1 MAISTNPLAWLRSVQ
16 PRRAIALLLL
26 LLPLTVGAQT
36 VRDLWLSMPTSLAPY
51 LSTSLRTQCLDF
63 YDMHTDA
70 QTDNALKGKSRID
83 TLTSTFLAAT
93 LSKAHTLQM
102 KLLPASGSGS
112 GSGSASASASGSG
125 SALGSS
131 LGSGSGSSMGSASS
145 MVSASGSSIGS
156 CSSLVSASS
165 MVSASGSS
173 IGSGSSLVSASGLGS
188 SLGSGSSLVSA
199 SGSSLGSGSAS
210 SSSLSSCD
218 SVLCVVRS
226 WDGPKRD
233 SEVQLFDRQWK
244 PLQAP
249 LTFSADSFVC
259 RPDTMSEERFSR
271 LVALLDPIMFSVSLS
286 PAENVLLVKLSPV
299 VPNPE
304 DEKAIEQ
311 ILVQRKLKWDGKTFK

>member
-36 VRDLWLSMPTSLAPY
+36 VRDLWLSMPPSLAPY

-131 LGSGSGSSMGSASS
+131 LGSGPGSSMG
-145 MVSASGSSIGS
+145 
-156 CSSLVSASS
+156 SASS

-188 SLGSGSSLVSA
+188 SLGSG
-199 SGSSLGSGSAS
+199 S

-286 PAENVLLVKLSPV
+286 PAENVLLVKISPV
-299 VPNPE
+299 VPNPD

>member
-16 PRRAIALLLL
+16 PRRAIAFLLL

-36 VRDLWLSMPTSLAPY
+36 VRDLWLSMPPSLAPY
-51 LSTSLRTQCLDF
+51 LNTSLRTQCLDF

-112 GSGSASASASGSG
+112 GSGSG
-125 SALGSS
+125 
-131 LGSGSGSSMGSASS
+131 
-145 MVSASGSSIGS
+145 
-156 CSSLVSASS
+156 
-165 MVSASGSS
+165 
-173 IGSGSSLVSASGLGS
+173 SASGLGS
-188 SLGSGSSLVSA
+188 SMVSGSV
-199 SGSSLGSGSAS
+199 S

-286 PAENVLLVKLSPV
+286 PVENVLLVKLSPV

-311 ILVQRKLKWDGKTFK
+311 ILVQRKLKWNGKTFK

>member
-1 MAISTNPLAWLRSVQ
+1 MCRDRPAHLFFNRAIAWHKTTKMAISTNPLAWLRSVQ

-36 VRDLWLSMPTSLAPY
+36 VRDLWLSMPPSLAPY

-102 KLLPASGSGS
+102 KLLPASGSGL
-112 GSGSASASASGSG
+112 GAASASGSG

-131 LGSGSGSSMGSASS
+131 LDSGSGSSMGSASS
-145 MVSASGSSIGS
+145 NVS
-156 CSSLVSASS
+156 
-165 MVSASGSS
+165 
-173 IGSGSSLVSASGLGS
+173 GSGSS
-188 SLGSGSSLVSA
+188 SL
-199 SGSSLGSGSAS
+199 
-210 SSSLSSCD
+210 LSSCD

>member
-36 VRDLWLSMPTSLAPY
+36 VRDLWLSMPPSLAPY

-112 GSGSASASASGSG
+112 GSASASVSGSG
-125 SALGSS
+125 SALGAS
-131 LGSGSGSSMGSASS
+131 LGSASGSSMG
-145 MVSASGSSIGS
+145 
-156 CSSLVSASS
+156 
-165 MVSASGSS
+165 
-173 IGSGSSLVSASGLGS
+173 SASGLGS
-188 SLGSGSSLVSA
+188 SLGSGSSIGSA
-199 SGSSLGSGSAS
+199 SSKVSGSGS

-271 LVALLDPIMFSVSLS
+271 LVAMLDPIMFSVSLS

-304 DEKAIEQ
+304 EEKAIEQ

>member
-36 VRDLWLSMPTSLAPY
+36 VRDLWLSMPPSLAPY

-102 KLLPASGSGS
+102 KLLPASGSGL
-112 GSGSASASASGSG
+112 GAASASGSG

-145 MVSASGSSIGS
+145 MVSVSGSSMG
-156 CSSLVSASS
+156 SASS
-165 MVSASGSS
+165 M
-173 IGSGSSLVSASGLGS
+173 VSASGLGS

-299 VPNPE
+299 VPNPD

>member
-36 VRDLWLSMPTSLAPY
+36 VRDLWLSMPPSLAPY

-93 LSKAHTLQM
+93 LSKTHTLQM

-112 GSGSASASASGSG
+112 GSASASV
-125 SALGSS
+125 
-131 LGSGSGSSMGSASS
+131 SGSGSSMVSASGSS

-156 CSSLVSASS
+156 
-165 MVSASGSS
+165 
-173 IGSGSSLVSASGLGS
+173 ASGLGS
-188 SLGSGSSLVSA
+188 SLGSGSGSSIGSA
-199 SGSSLGSGSAS
+199 SSMVSGS

>member
-36 VRDLWLSMPTSLAPY
+36 VRDLWLSMPPSFAPY

-112 GSGSASASASGSG
+112 GSASASV
-125 SALGSS
+125 
-131 LGSGSGSSMGSASS
+131 SGSGSSMVSASGSS
-145 MVSASGSSIGS
+145 MVSASGSSIG
-156 CSSLVSASS
+156 
-165 MVSASGSS
+165 
-173 IGSGSSLVSASGLGS
+173 SASGLGS
-188 SLGSGSSLVSA
+188 SLGSGSSIGSASSLVS
-199 SGSSLGSGSAS
+199 GSGS

-226 WDGPKRD
+226 WDGPKCD

-259 RPDTMSEERFSR
+259 HPDTMSEERFSR

>member
-36 VRDLWLSMPTSLAPY
+36 VRDLWLSMPPSLAPY

-102 KLLPASGSGS
+102 KLLPASGA

-131 LGSGSGSSMGSASS
+131 LGSGSGSSIGSASS
-145 MVSASGSSIGS
+145 MVSASGSSIG
-156 CSSLVSASS
+156 
-165 MVSASGSS
+165 
-173 IGSGSSLVSASGLGS
+173 
-188 SLGSGSSLVSA
+188 

>member
-36 VRDLWLSMPTSLAPY
+36 VRDLWLSMPPSLAPY

-112 GSGSASASASGSG
+112 GSASASASGSG

-131 LGSGSGSSMGSASS
+131 LGSASGSSMGSASGS
-145 MVSASGSSIGS
+145 SLGSPSGSSLGSASGSSIG
-156 CSSLVSASS
+156 
-165 MVSASGSS
+165 
-173 IGSGSSLVSASGLGS
+173 SASGLGS
-188 SLGSGSSLVSA
+188 SLGSG
-199 SGSSLGSGSAS
+199 S

>member
-36 VRDLWLSMPTSLAPY
+36 VRDLWLSMPPSLAPY
-51 LSTSLRTQCLDF
+51 LNTSLRTQCLDF

-112 GSGSASASASGSG
+112 GSASG
-125 SALGSS
+125 
-131 LGSGSGSSMGSASS
+131 
-145 MVSASGSSIGS
+145 
-156 CSSLVSASS
+156 
-165 MVSASGSS
+165 
-173 IGSGSSLVSASGLGS
+173 SASGLGS
-188 SLGSGSSLVSA
+188 SMVSGSG
-199 SGSSLGSGSAS
+199 S

-244 PLQAP
+244 PIQAP

-271 LVALLDPIMFSVSLS
+271 LVAMLDPIMFSVSLS
-286 PAENVLLVKLSPV
+286 PAENVLLVKLSPI

-311 ILVQRKLKWDGKTFK
+311 ILVQRKLKWNGKTFK

>member
-1 MAISTNPLAWLRSVQ
+1 MCRDRPAHLFFNRAIAWHKTTKMAISTNPLAWLRSVQ

-36 VRDLWLSMPTSLAPY
+36 VRDMWLSMPPSFAPY

-102 KLLPASGSGS
+102 KLLPASGSGL
-112 GSGSASASASGSG
+112 GSASASVSGSG
-125 SALGSS
+125 SALGAS
-131 LGSGSGSSMGSASS
+131 LGSSMVSGSGSS
-145 MVSASGSSIGS
+145 IG
-156 CSSLVSASS
+156 
-165 MVSASGSS
+165 
-173 IGSGSSLVSASGLGS
+173 SASGLGS
-188 SLGSGSSLVSA
+188 SLGSGSSIGSA
-199 SGSSLGSGSAS
+199 SSMVSGSVS

>member
-36 VRDLWLSMPTSLAPY
+36 VRDLWLSMPPSFAPY

-102 KLLPASGSGS
+102 KLLPASGSGL
-112 GSGSASASASGSG
+112 GSASASASGSG
-125 SALGSS
+125 SGSS
-131 LGSGSGSSMGSASS
+131 LG
-145 MVSASGSSIGS
+145 SASGSSIG
-156 CSSLVSASS
+156 
-165 MVSASGSS
+165 
-173 IGSGSSLVSASGLGS
+173 SASGLGS
-188 SLGSGSSLVSA
+188 SLGSGSGSSIGSA
-199 SGSSLGSGSAS
+199 SSMVSGS

>member
-36 VRDLWLSMPTSLAPY
+36 VRDLWLSMPPSLAPY

-112 GSGSASASASGSG
+112 GSASASGSG

-131 LGSGSGSSMGSASS
+131 LGSASGSSIGSASS
-145 MVSASGSSIGS
+145 MVSASGSSI
-156 CSSLVSASS
+156 
-165 MVSASGSS
+165 
-173 IGSGSSLVSASGLGS
+173 
-188 SLGSGSSLVSA
+188 GSGSSLVSA

>member
-36 VRDLWLSMPTSLAPY
+36 VRDLWLSMPPSLAPY

-102 KLLPASGSGS
+102 KLLPASGSGL
-112 GSGSASASASGSG
+112 GSASASASGSG

-131 LGSGSGSSMGSASS
+131 LGSASGSSMGSASS

-156 CSSLVSASS
+156 
-165 MVSASGSS
+165 
-173 IGSGSSLVSASGLGS
+173 GSSLVSGSGL
-188 SLGSGSSLVSA
+188 
-199 SGSSLGSGSAS
+199 GSSLGSGSAS

-286 PAENVLLVKLSPV
+286 PAENVLLVKISPV

>member
-36 VRDLWLSMPTSLAPY
+36 VRDLWLSMPPSLAPY

-112 GSGSASASASGSG
+112 GSASASASGSG

-145 MVSASGSSIGS
+145 MVSASGSSIG
-156 CSSLVSASS
+156 
-165 MVSASGSS
+165 
-173 IGSGSSLVSASGLGS
+173 
-188 SLGSGSSLVSA
+188 

-299 VPNPE
+299 VPNPD

>member
-131 LGSGSGSSMGSASS
+131 LGSSSGSSMGSGSGSSMGSASS
-145 MVSASGSSIGS
+145 LVSASGSSI
-156 CSSLVSASS
+156 
-165 MVSASGSS
+165 
-173 IGSGSSLVSASGLGS
+173 
-188 SLGSGSSLVSA
+188 GSGSSLVSA

-249 LTFSADSFVC
+249 LTLSADSFVC

-299 VPNPE
+299 VPNPD

>member
-16 PRRAIALLLL
+16 PRRAIAFLLL

-36 VRDLWLSMPTSLAPY
+36 VRDLWLSMPPSLAPY
-51 LSTSLRTQCLDF
+51 LSTSLRPQCLDF

-102 KLLPASGSGS
+102 KLLPASGSGL
-112 GSGSASASASGSG
+112 GSASASVSGSG
-125 SALGSS
+125 SALGDS
-131 LGSGSGSSMGSASS
+131 LGSS
-145 MVSASGSSIGS
+145 MVSGSSIG
-156 CSSLVSASS
+156 
-165 MVSASGSS
+165 
-173 IGSGSSLVSASGLGS
+173 SASGLGS
-188 SLGSGSSLVSA
+188 SLGSGSSIGSA
-199 SGSSLGSGSAS
+199 SSMVSGSVS

>member
-36 VRDLWLSMPTSLAPY
+36 VRDLWLSMPPSLAPY

-112 GSGSASASASGSG
+112 GSASASASGSG

-131 LGSGSGSSMGSASS
+131 MGSGSSL
-145 MVSASGSSIGS
+145 VSASGSSIG
-156 CSSLVSASS
+156 
-165 MVSASGSS
+165 
-173 IGSGSSLVSASGLGS
+173 SASGLGS
-188 SLGSGSSLVSA
+188 SLGSGSSIGSA
-199 SGSSLGSGSAS
+199 SSMVSGSGS

-299 VPNPE
+299 VPNPD

>member
-1 MAISTNPLAWLRSVQ
+1 MAISTNPLAWLRSVR

-36 VRDLWLSMPTSLAPY
+36 VRDLWLSMPPSLAPY

-131 LGSGSGSSMGSASS
+131 LGSASGSSMGSASS
-145 MVSASGSSIGS
+145 MVSASGSS
-156 CSSLVSASS
+156 L
-165 MVSASGSS
+165 
-173 IGSGSSLVSASGLGS
+173 GSGSSLVSASGL
-188 SLGSGSSLVSA
+188 
-199 SGSSLGSGSAS
+199 GSSLGSGSAS

-299 VPNPE
+299 VPNPD

>member
-16 PRRAIALLLL
+16 PRRAIAFLLL

-36 VRDLWLSMPTSLAPY
+36 VRDLWLSMPPSLAPY

-102 KLLPASGSGS
+102 KLLPASGSGL
-112 GSGSASASASGSG
+112 GSASASVS
-125 SALGSS
+125 
-131 LGSGSGSSMGSASS
+131 GSGSGSSLG
-145 MVSASGSSIGS
+145 SASGSSIG
-156 CSSLVSASS
+156 
-165 MVSASGSS
+165 
-173 IGSGSSLVSASGLGS
+173 SASGLGS
-188 SLGSGSSLVSA
+188 SLGSGSGSSIGSA
-199 SGSSLGSGSAS
+199 SSMVSGSVS

-249 LTFSADSFVC
+249 FTFSADSFVC

>member
-36 VRDLWLSMPTSLAPY
+36 VRDLWLSMPPSLAPY

-102 KLLPASGSGS
+102 KLLPASGSGL
-112 GSGSASASASGSG
+112 GSASASASGSG
-125 SALGSS
+125 SALSSS

-145 MVSASGSSIGS
+145 MVSASGSSMG
-156 CSSLVSASS
+156 SASS
-165 MVSASGSS
+165 M
-173 IGSGSSLVSASGLGS
+173 VSASGLGS

>member
-16 PRRAIALLLL
+16 PRRVIALLLL

-36 VRDLWLSMPTSLAPY
+36 VRDLWLSMPPSLAPY
-51 LSTSLRTQCLDF
+51 LNTSLRTQCLDF

-112 GSGSASASASGSG
+112 GSASG
-125 SALGSS
+125 
-131 LGSGSGSSMGSASS
+131 
-145 MVSASGSSIGS
+145 
-156 CSSLVSASS
+156 
-165 MVSASGSS
+165 
-173 IGSGSSLVSASGLGS
+173 SASGLGS
-188 SLGSGSSLVSA
+188 SMVSGSG
-199 SGSSLGSGSAS
+199 S

-286 PAENVLLVKLSPV
+286 PVENVLLVKLSPI

>member
-36 VRDLWLSMPTSLAPY
+36 VRDLWLSMPPSLAPY

-112 GSGSASASASGSG
+112 GSASASVSGSG

-131 LGSGSGSSMGSASS
+131 M
-145 MVSASGSSIGS
+145 
-156 CSSLVSASS
+156 
-165 MVSASGSS
+165 
-173 IGSGSSLVSASGLGS
+173 
-188 SLGSGSSLVSA
+188 GSGSSLVSA
-199 SGSSLGSGSAS
+199 SGSSIGSASGSGSSLGSGSGSSIGSASSMVSGLGS

-233 SEVQLFDRQWK
+233 GEVQLFDRQWK

-271 LVALLDPIMFSVSLS
+271 LVAMLDPIMFSVSLS

>member
-1 MAISTNPLAWLRSVQ
+1 MAISTNPLTWLRSVQ

-36 VRDLWLSMPTSLAPY
+36 VRDLWLSMPPSLAPY

-63 YDMHTDA
+63 YDMHTDS

-112 GSGSASASASGSG
+112 GSASASASASVSGSA

-131 LGSGSGSSMGSASS
+131 LGSSSGSSMGSG
-145 MVSASGSSIGS
+145 SGSSIG
-156 CSSLVSASS
+156 SASS

-286 PAENVLLVKLSPV
+286 PAENVLLVKISPV
-299 VPNPE
+299 VPNPD

>member
-102 KLLPASGSGS
+102 KLLPASGSGL
-112 GSGSASASASGSG
+112 GSASASASGSG

-145 MVSASGSSIGS
+145 MVSASGSSMG
-156 CSSLVSASS
+156 SASS
-165 MVSASGSS
+165 M
-173 IGSGSSLVSASGLGS
+173 VSASGLGS
-188 SLGSGSSLVSA
+188 SLGSG
-199 SGSSLGSGSAS
+199 S

-299 VPNPE
+299 VPNPD

>member
-1 MAISTNPLAWLRSVQ
+1 MV
-16 PRRAIALLLL
+16 
-26 LLPLTVGAQT
+26 
-36 VRDLWLSMPTSLAPY
+36 
-51 LSTSLRTQCLDF
+51 
-63 YDMHTDA
+63 
-70 QTDNALKGKSRID
+70 
-83 TLTSTFLAAT
+83 
-93 LSKAHTLQM
+93 
-102 KLLPASGSGS
+102 SGSG
-112 GSGSASASASGSG
+112 
-125 SALGSS
+125 
-131 LGSGSGSSMGSASS
+131 
-145 MVSASGSSIGS
+145 
-156 CSSLVSASS
+156 
-165 MVSASGSS
+165 
-173 IGSGSSLVSASGLGS
+173 
-188 SLGSGSSLVSA
+188 
-199 SGSSLGSGSAS
+199 S

-286 PAENVLLVKLSPV
+286 PAENVLLVKLSSV

>member
-36 VRDLWLSMPTSLAPY
+36 VRDLWLSMPPSLAPY

-112 GSGSASASASGSG
+112 GSASASVSG
-125 SALGSS
+125 
-131 LGSGSGSSMGSASS
+131 
-145 MVSASGSSIGS
+145 SGSSIGS
-156 CSSLVSASS
+156 ASSLVS
-165 MVSASGSS
+165 
-173 IGSGSSLVSASGLGS
+173 GSG
-188 SLGSGSSLVSA
+188 
-199 SGSSLGSGSAS
+199 S

-299 VPNPE
+299 VLNPD

>member
-26 LLPLTVGAQT
+26 LLPQTVGAQT
-36 VRDLWLSMPTSLAPY
+36 VRDLWLSMPPSLAPY

-102 KLLPASGSGS
+102 KLLPASVSGL
-112 GSGSASASASGSG
+112 GAASASASGSS

-145 MVSASGSSIGS
+145 VGSGSGSSI
-156 CSSLVSASS
+156 
-165 MVSASGSS
+165 
-173 IGSGSSLVSASGLGS
+173 
-188 SLGSGSSLVSA
+188 GSGSSLVSA
-199 SGSSLGSGSAS
+199 SGSSLGSGS

-311 ILVQRKLKWDGKTFK
+311 ILVQRKLKWDGETFK

>member
-1 MAISTNPLAWLRSVQ
+1 MAISTNLLAWLRSVK
-16 PRRAIALLLL
+16 PRRAMALLLL

-36 VRDLWLSMPTSLAPY
+36 VRDLWLSMPPSFAPY
-51 LSTSLRTQCLDF
+51 LSASLRTQCLDF

-102 KLLPASGSGS
+102 KLLPASGSGL
-112 GSGSASASASGSG
+112 GAASASGSG

-145 MVSASGSSIGS
+145 MVS
-156 CSSLVSASS
+156 
-165 MVSASGSS
+165 
-173 IGSGSSLVSASGLGS
+173 GSG
-188 SLGSGSSLVSA
+188 
-199 SGSSLGSGSAS
+199 S

>member
-36 VRDLWLSMPTSLAPY
+36 VRDLWLSMPPSLAPY

-112 GSGSASASASGSG
+112 GSASASASGSG

-131 LGSGSGSSMGSASS
+131 LGSASGSSIGSASS
-145 MVSASGSSIGS
+145 MVSASGSSIG
-156 CSSLVSASS
+156 
-165 MVSASGSS
+165 
-173 IGSGSSLVSASGLGS
+173 
-188 SLGSGSSLVSA
+188 

>member
-1 MAISTNPLAWLRSVQ
+1 
-16 PRRAIALLLL
+16 
-26 LLPLTVGAQT
+26 
-36 VRDLWLSMPTSLAPY
+36 
-51 LSTSLRTQCLDF
+51 
-63 YDMHTDA
+63 
-70 QTDNALKGKSRID
+70 
-83 TLTSTFLAAT
+83 
-93 LSKAHTLQM
+93 M
-102 KLLPASGSGS
+102 KLLPASGS

-131 LGSGSGSSMGSASS
+131 LGSASGSSMGSASS

-156 CSSLVSASS
+156 CSSLVSAS
-165 MVSASGSS
+165 
-173 IGSGSSLVSASGLGS
+173 GL
-188 SLGSGSSLVSA
+188 
-199 SGSSLGSGSAS
+199 GSSLGSGSAS

-299 VPNPE
+299 VPNPD

>member
-112 GSGSASASASGSG
+112 GSASASASGSG

-131 LGSGSGSSMGSASS
+131 LGSASGSSIDSASS
-145 MVSASGSSIGS
+145 MVSASGSSI
-156 CSSLVSASS
+156 
-165 MVSASGSS
+165 
-173 IGSGSSLVSASGLGS
+173 
-188 SLGSGSSLVSA
+188 GSGSSLVSA

>member
-36 VRDLWLSMPTSLAPY
+36 VRDLWLSMPPSFAPY

-112 GSGSASASASGSG
+112 GSASASGSG
-125 SALGSS
+125 SASGSS
-131 LGSGSGSSMGSASS
+131 LGSASGSSMG
-145 MVSASGSSIGS
+145 
-156 CSSLVSASS
+156 
-165 MVSASGSS
+165 
-173 IGSGSSLVSASGLGS
+173 SASGLGS
-188 SLGSGSSLVSA
+188 SLGSGSSIGSA
-199 SGSSLGSGSAS
+199 SSMVSGSVS

-271 LVALLDPIMFSVSLS
+271 LVAMLDPIMFSVSLS
-286 PAENVLLVKLSPV
+286 PVENVLLVKLSPV

>member
-26 LLPLTVGAQT
+26 LPPLTVGAQT
-36 VRDLWLSMPTSLAPY
+36 VRDLWLSMPPSLAPY

-93 LSKAHTLQM
+93 LSKAHTMQM
-102 KLLPASGSGS
+102 KLLPASGSGL
-112 GSGSASASASGSG
+112 GAASASASGSG

-131 LGSGSGSSMGSASS
+131 LGSGSGSSMGS
-145 MVSASGSSIGS
+145 G
-156 CSSLVSASS
+156 
-165 MVSASGSS
+165 
-173 IGSGSSLVSASGLGS
+173 SGLGS
-188 SLGSGSSLVSA
+188 SLGSV
-199 SGSSLGSGSAS
+199 S

-271 LVALLDPIMFSVSLS
+271 LVAMLDPIMFSVSLS

>member
-36 VRDLWLSMPTSLAPY
+36 VRDLWLSMPPSLAPY

-102 KLLPASGSGS
+102 KLLPASGSGL
-112 GSGSASASASGSG
+112 GSASASVSGSG
-125 SALGSS
+125 SALGAS
-131 LGSGSGSSMGSASS
+131 LGSSMVSGSGSS
-145 MVSASGSSIGS
+145 IG
-156 CSSLVSASS
+156 
-165 MVSASGSS
+165 
-173 IGSGSSLVSASGLGS
+173 SASGLGS
-188 SLGSGSSLVSA
+188 SLGSGSSIGSA
-199 SGSSLGSGSAS
+199 SSMVSGSVS

-286 PAENVLLVKLSPV
+286 PVENVLLVKLSPV

>member
-1 MAISTNPLAWLRSVQ
+1 MAISTNPLAWLLSVQ

-36 VRDLWLSMPTSLAPY
+36 VRDLWLSMPPSFAPY

-63 YDMHTDA
+63 YNMHTDA

-83 TLTSTFLAAT
+83 TLTSTFLVAT

-102 KLLPASGSGS
+102 KLLPASGSGL
-112 GSGSASASASGSG
+112 G
-125 SALGSS
+125 SALGS
-131 LGSGSGSSMGSASS
+131 GSG
-145 MVSASGSSIGS
+145 
-156 CSSLVSASS
+156 
-165 MVSASGSS
+165 
-173 IGSGSSLVSASGLGS
+173 
-188 SLGSGSSLVSA
+188 
-199 SGSSLGSGSAS
+199 S

-249 LTFSADSFVC
+249 FTFSADSFVC

>member
-36 VRDLWLSMPTSLAPY
+36 VRDLWLSMPPSFAPY

-102 KLLPASGSGS
+102 KLLPASGSGL
-112 GSGSASASASGSG
+112 GAASASGSG
-125 SALGSS
+125 SASGSS
-131 LGSGSGSSMGSASS
+131 LGSASGSSMGSASS
-145 MVSASGSSIGS
+145 KVS
-156 CSSLVSASS
+156 
-165 MVSASGSS
+165 
-173 IGSGSSLVSASGLGS
+173 GSGSS
-188 SLGSGSSLVSA
+188 SL
-199 SGSSLGSGSAS
+199 
-210 SSSLSSCD
+210 LSSCD

-271 LVALLDPIMFSVSLS
+271 LVAMLDPIMFSVSLS

>member
-36 VRDLWLSMPTSLAPY
+36 VRDLWLSMPPSFAPY
-51 LSTSLRTQCLDF
+51 LNTSLRTQCLDF

-102 KLLPASGSGS
+102 KLLPASGSG
-112 GSGSASASASGSG
+112 
-125 SALGSS
+125 LGAS
-131 LGSGSGSSMGSASS
+131 LGSGS
-145 MVSASGSSIGS
+145 V
-156 CSSLVSASS
+156 
-165 MVSASGSS
+165 
-173 IGSGSSLVSASGLGS
+173 
-188 SLGSGSSLVSA
+188 
-199 SGSSLGSGSAS
+199 S

-271 LVALLDPIMFSVSLS
+271 LVAMLDPIMFSVSLS

>member
-36 VRDLWLSMPTSLAPY
+36 VRDLWLSMPPSFAPY

-112 GSGSASASASGSG
+112 GSATASALGSG

-131 LGSGSGSSMGSASS
+131 LGSAS
-145 MVSASGSSIGS
+145 V
-156 CSSLVSASS
+156 
-165 MVSASGSS
+165 
-173 IGSGSSLVSASGLGS
+173 
-188 SLGSGSSLVSA
+188 
-199 SGSSLGSGSAS
+199 S

>member
-36 VRDLWLSMPTSLAPY
+36 VRDLWLSMPPSLAPY

-112 GSGSASASASGSG
+112 GSASG
-125 SALGSS
+125 
-131 LGSGSGSSMGSASS
+131 
-145 MVSASGSSIGS
+145 
-156 CSSLVSASS
+156 
-165 MVSASGSS
+165 
-173 IGSGSSLVSASGLGS
+173 SASGLGS
-188 SLGSGSSLVSA
+188 SMVSGSV
-199 SGSSLGSGSAS
+199 S